1 MPNRTVHSIKV
12 PRLYKTAA
20 KIVQEVRE
28 KHGSLKTLIYEG
40 KHPNVS
46 GIYALCYKTLA
57 KETQLTYLLNKIKI
71 LINEPGLDPWLARIL
86 VTELLWGKK
95 TLKSECKPIQTV
107 LAYEQ
112 KLRELSNI
120 DDVERPRKTDQ
131 QKVNQKESS
140 PDQNKDQGAIMTF
153 VAVLGKL
160 FIYSM
165 AMFTLP
171 FVAFFGVQHIMKVEF
186 HIRDELHFCVCCCN
200 YIKKPRYVRINT
212 LLLPLEKGISYFQE
226 EGWHIM
232 PKCSNYIE
240 YLDAVKKLKQPN
252 FIQDFHIPEL
262 LVFPSNTIFYKHSKY
277 QSGEIVL
284 QDKAS
289 CLSSYLLNPTR
300 GSVVLD
306 MCAAPGMKT
315 SHLAAIMENTGKICA
330 VEVNEFRYQMLC
342 KTIKLTGAS
351 CVETVHKDALTL
363 KSDEYPNVEYILVD
377 PTCSG
382 SGMLDRQKLFGK
394 EKYDPI
400 RLKKL
405 QAFQVLMLRHALL
418 NFPNVKKVVYS
429 TCSTCPE
436 ENEQV
441 VSEILEN
448 VQNAYK
454 LLPAKELL
462 NGNWLNFSSKI
473 YNCSDKCLYIK
484 SNVDLCN
491 DFFIAVFERDFDVPL
506 PKYKEK
512 KPRQQVASNNQG
524 KKQIDV
530 LHAENANT
538 TRKLKKLGKRKKT
551 NEETFQNG
559 ETSQNEETK
568 DNILIDSVLNA
579 SSDSIEFIQEV
590 KNDSDDNTSQNND
603 SVDIEPVIKKRKKKI
618 SSMMMKLPRNRFRLS
633 QHKEL
638 RSQKKKRKIV

>member
-120 DDVERPRKTDQ
+120 DDVERPRKT
-131 QKVNQKESS
+131 V
-140 PDQNKDQGAIMTF
+140 
-153 VAVLGKL
+153 
-160 FIYSM
+160 
-165 AMFTLP
+165 
-171 FVAFFGVQHIMKVEF
+171 
-186 HIRDELHFCVCCCN
+186 
-200 YIKKPRYVRINT
+200 KKPRYVRINT

-538 TRKLKKLGKRKKT
+538 TRKLKKLGKRKKK
-551 NEETFQNG
+551 
-559 ETSQNEETK
+559 NEETK